1 MLAAM
6 RAARELSD
14 AEIAARCRESDEA
27 AWSELVDRYSRYIYA
42 ILTQAYRLSHHE
54 AEDVFQEVFS
64 RAFDKLDSLRDDA
77 AIKPWLAQMARRAAI
92 DRHRSSGRE
101 VPAEEILE
109 GQVDREIERLDE
121 ALSLQQAM
129 EILPEHCHEIIDRFF
144 ARDESYR
151 TIGGALDIPPGT
163 IASRISRCLGKL
175 KDHLSQAEGD
185 ADVTLGRK

>member
-1 MLAAM
+1 M

-14 AEIAARCRESDEA
+14 AEIAARCREGDEA

>member
-6 RAARELSD
+6 RGARDLSD
-14 AEIAARCRESDEA
+14 AEIAARCREGDEA

-54 AEDVFQEVFS
+54 AEDVFQKVFS

-92 DRHRSSGRE
+92 DQHRSSGRE

-121 ALSLQQAM
+121 ALSLQQALD
-129 EILPEHCHEIIDRFF
+129 ILPDNCREIIDRFF

-151 TIGGALDIPPGT
+151 MIGEALDIPPGT

-175 KDHLSQAEGD
+175 KDHFAQADGD
-185 ADVTLGRK
+185 LDHTLGRK